1 MHVKIKIRLLNSS
14 GQELHTKNTDISV
27 EMPMKMADLR
37 EQIKIIGVAQM
48 RLHIQALNRELTG
61 WDDYVRSEQDI
72 GAIKYWVVTGNTC
85 VPLDTLVSADQLFQK
100 TEEVSIRYICFLAKI
115 GLQPPLSWN

>member
-72 GAIKYWVVTGNTC
+72 GAIKYWVVTWNTC

-115 GLQPPLSWN
+115 GLQPPLS